1 MLKEEGDGVGAG
13 ADAEAEGGTDCNTWQ
28 ERENDCL
35 GSISIEQRES
45 QSVGALSGTLP
56 CSVTEFAAAARL

>member
-1 MLKEEGDGVGAG
+1 MEEGGDVGAG
-13 ADAEAEGGTDCNTWQ
+13 AEAEGGTDCNTSQ
-28 ERENDCL
+28 ERENDAL

-45 QSVGALSGTLP
+45 QSRSVGALSGTLP

>member
-1 MLKEEGDGVGAG
+1 MEEGGDVGAG
-13 ADAEAEGGTDCNTWQ
+13 AEAEGGTDCNTSQ
-28 ERENDCL
+28 ERENDAL